1 MKALVYGNGESRK
14 VWDVTKKYE
23 GFTTWGCNAIHRDC
37 VVDNLV
43 GIDYAIQQEIYK
55 SGYAINNKCHFA
67 DWAILDSFDP
77 EFMKE
82 NFSSENIFETP
93 KRNNNSGYGWYD
105 RTKCVVQGKDN
116 AEAESNYARIHNKF
130 PGMDEKDLKTKCYK
144 DVGLYITWIEDKDKV
159 EDIDF
164 PRNWSAGTTAIHLA
178 CQEGADEVYMLGFDL
193 SNSNKPINNV
203 YKGTDHYLPNDSKG
217 FNPVNWTSQLETI
230 FDEFHEV
237 KFTWVVNND
246 FISPTS
252 RNNVHYMFY
261 KDLDKLC
268 QA

>member
-23 GFTTWGCNAIHRDC
+23 GFITWGCNAIYRDC

-43 GIDYAIQQEIYK
+43 VIDYAMQQEVYQ
-55 SGYAINNKCHFA
+55 SEYAFSNKCRFA
-67 DWAILDSFDP
+67 DWAILDGFDP
-77 EFMKE
+77 EFMKADY
-82 NFSSENIFETP
+82 SSEYIFETP
-93 KRNNNSGYGWYD
+93 KGEFPR
-105 RTKCVVQGKDN
+105 CVVQGKAEED
-116 AEAESNYARIHNKF
+116 AEANYKAMMIKF
-130 PGMDEKDLKTKCYK
+130 PDLDKQDLKKKCYK
-144 DVGLYITWIEDKDKV
+144 DVGLYITWLGQKDRV
-159 EDIDF
+159 EDVDF
-164 PRNWSAGTTAIHLA
+164 PRDWSAGTTAIHLA
-178 CQEGADEVYMLGFDL
+178 CQDGADEIYMLGFDL
-193 SNSNKPINNV
+193 SSYDKPINNV

-217 FNPVNWTSQLETI
+217 FNPVNWISQLETL

-252 RNNVHYMFY
+252 KNNVHYMFY

-268 QA
+268 QV